1 MGSNPLRMMMW
12 HATVTLM
19 CQWDLHVSH
28 IEKIKKRGERER
40 EEKRMFLIFKKLMKK
55 ERRKICF

>member
-1 MGSNPLRMMMW
+1 
-12 HATVTLM
+12 M

-28 IEKIKKRGERER
+28 IEKNKKRGERER